1 MIAEVPRKAWPA
13 IAADIERI
21 EREEAGFGL
30 RIVTV
35 AADADRLPAEDRD
48 GRRIHPGRFGGWI
61 VREATFEDGS
71 LIAVIGLSD
80 GSSVGLTN
88 DGDIVE
94 VIHG

>member
-1 MIAEVPRKAWPA
+1 MIVPRKAWPA

-35 AADADRLPAEDRD
+35 AADATQLPATDD
-48 GRRIHPGRFGGWI
+48 KGQRIHPGRFGGWQ
-61 VREATFEDGS
+61 VREATFEDGA
-71 LIAVIGLSD
+71 LAAVIGLSD
-80 GSSVGLTN
+80 GSTVGLTV
-88 DGDIVE
+88 DGSVVE